1 MCTDISI
8 NYEEIVL
15 LVTQQMATS
24 IEDTM
29 KKPLGP
35 ELFLKPIKII
45 FGFFLFIISSYWGY
59 LACIKVYTPPVGT
72 RLQYRY
78 GDDFKGNIEVMAL
91 TLCPEKFNHYRFLEG
106 KYFSCTILVP

>member
-1 MCTDISI
+1 
-8 NYEEIVL
+8 
-15 LVTQQMATS
+15 MATYKG
-24 IEDTM
+24 DTM
-29 KKPLGP
+29 KKPLGT

-106 KYFSCTILVP
+106 KYLNFMYNFSPWGQCLLTYLN